1 MVHSKGYGTVRGYDT
16 PLGTEAFAFSDD
28 GLVPNNSLPLVVRR
42 GAVQPQSDDP
52 ARSFEQ
58 VFARHG
64 WTGSWRNGI
73 FPYHH
78 YHSTAHEVLGIA
90 RGSARVRFGGE
101 AGETIGLA
109 AGDVVVIPAGV
120 GHKLIE
126 GGEGLLVVGA
136 YPGGSD
142 WDLVRDD
149 AKLIDAARK
158 RIAAVPLPET
168 DPVEGASGPLVK
180 LWSPSR

>member
-1 MVHSKGYGTVRGYDT
+1 MVHSKGYGTVRGYDA

-58 VFARHG
+58 VFAKHG

-90 RGSARVRFGGE
+90 AVRHGCGSAER
-101 AGETIGLA
+101 
-109 AGDVVVIPAGV
+109 PARQSV
-120 GHKLIE
+120 LR
-126 GGEGLLVVGA
+126 
-136 YPGGSD
+136 PGTS
-142 WDLVRDD
+142 
-149 AKLIDAARK
+149 
-158 RIAAVPLPET
+158 
-168 DPVEGASGPLVK
+168 S
-180 LWSPSR
+180 